1 MSALTRTSVAEQ
13 VAGLLREAILAGSLA
28 PGTSLR
34 EVALAERF
42 AVSRASVREAIRAL
56 VTEGLVQH
64 SMHRGAVVAEP
75 TAADVIDVYRARVA
89 VEAAAAG
96 TVGNAATGQLGPL
109 REAVHDMEAAF
120 DRGDWQG
127 TAEADLAFHRRLVA
141 LAGSPRLD
149 GFYALLQGELRLL
162 LLLADRD
169 VPDRGKVAE
178 HGQMLDLVVAGDVEG
193 LSRALA
199 DHVTAAQGIL
209 LGVLKER
216 GEQADL

>member
-1 MSALTRTSVAEQ
+1 MVALSRTSVSEQ

-42 AVSRASVREAIRAL
+42 TVSRASVREAIRAL

-75 TAADVIDVYRARVA
+75 TAADVVDVYRARVA
-89 VEAAAAG
+89 IEAAAAA
-96 TVGNAATGQLGPL
+96 TVPAVVPAQLGPL
-109 REAVHDMEAAF
+109 QEAVRDMEAAF
-120 DRGDWQG
+120 DRGDWQT
-127 TAEADLAFHRRLVA
+127 TAEADLAFHRSLVA

-149 GFYALLQGELRLL
+149 GFYAHLQGELRLL

-169 VPDRGKVAE
+169 MPDRGKVAE
-178 HGQMLDLVVAGDVEG
+178 HRNMLDLVADGDVEG
-193 LSRALA
+193 LRCALS
-199 DHVTAAQGIL
+199 DHVTAAQGVL
-209 LGVLKER
+209 LGVLRR
-216 GEQADL
+216 GRPGPL